1 MPDLRRVD
9 REGRE
14 SRRHG
19 WALERRVLHE
29 GASPLNPAPCGET
42 PPHPHAHAFL
52 PPHSSVD
59 APAVFRAQHAHRV
72 RAYGPRAV
80 QRGPRWRSDRQRRA
94 APADADDEDLVRR
107 RSRRKGAPALRL
119 SSGPC
124 PAAAASWHRR
134 RFVAPPRPSAG
145 SAHSCAREEG
155 TRRHTRQRKQD
166 ERRRPSSPGAADLQ
180 AGECCGAAHAVPVRR
195 GRLGDGRH
203 DRRAG
208 RARGGAPAVGGRR
221 PRRARHLLSRGTPQL
236 CTPRHSPLRPSSPV
250 PLAGARRDAGD
261 EATRRGGA
269 VRRRGGGGRQRGG
282 GAAKA
287 RGQVCGQA
295 GGQAGGKTGQES
307 GWRAEGGGLG
317 VHALV
322 QG

>member
-1 MPDLRRVD
+1 M
-9 REGRE
+9 
-14 SRRHG
+14 
-19 WALERRVLHE
+19 
-29 GASPLNPAPCGET
+29 
-42 PPHPHAHAFL
+42 
-52 PPHSSVD
+52 
-59 APAVFRAQHAHRV
+59 
-72 RAYGPRAV
+72 

-134 RFVAPPRPSAG
+134 ARPLAALTAARVKRGRGGTLAKGSRTSGAAPPPQAQQIYKPANAAALLTRYLSVEGVSVTAATIGGLDELEAEHRQWAVDALEGRDISSREARPSFARPVTRRHAPPR
-145 SAHSCAREEG
+145 
-155 TRRHTRQRKQD
+155 
-166 ERRRPSSPGAADLQ
+166 
-180 AGECCGAAHAVPVRR
+180 
-195 GRLGDGRH
+195 
-203 DRRAG
+203 RA
-208 RARGGAPAVGGRR
+208 
-221 PRRARHLLSRGTPQL
+221 LKS
-236 CTPRHSPLRPSSPV
+236 PSSPV
-250 PLAGARRDAGD
+250 PPAGARRDAGD

-322 QG
+322 QGGAAGGRVRAALLWRGGQGARRKVDAPSATRTGAGEEGGTSGAEL